1 MKQSA
6 QTVQISPPLH
16 HTRTW
21 RAYMKRNWILYA
33 MVLPGIAALML
44 FKYLPMYGILMA
56 FENYYPQKGITG
68 SAWVGLKHFRKFFAS
83 PYFDRLVGNTF
94 ALGIESLIFTFPAPI
109 ILALLLNEMRQEKF
123 KRTVQTISYMPYF
136 ISTVIVVGILKD
148 MCSTNGGI
156 INVIIEVLGGKPI
169 GFFSDPKWFRP
180 LYIISGIWSGIGY
193 NSIIYLAA
201 ISGIN
206 QELYES
212 AVLDGA
218 NRFQKAIHI
227 TLPCISSTIIILLIF
242 AVGGIVGN
250 DSTKILLMYSPLTYK
265 TSDVIS
271 TYVYREGVLGGSYS
285 YTTAINLFNS
295 VISLFFLLTT
305 NFIARRISDSSIF

>member
-1 MKQSA
+1 M
-6 QTVQISPPLH
+6 
-16 HTRTW
+16 
-21 RAYMKRNWILYA
+21 
-33 MVLPGIAALML
+33 
-44 FKYLPMYGILMA
+44 
-56 FENYYPQKGITG
+56 
-68 SAWVGLKHFRKFFAS
+68 
-83 PYFDRLVGNTF
+83 
-94 ALGIESLIFTFPAPI
+94 
-109 ILALLLNEMRQEKF
+109 
-123 KRTVQTISYMPYF
+123 
-136 ISTVIVVGILKD
+136 
-148 MCSTNGGI
+148 
-156 INVIIEVLGGKPI
+156 
-169 GFFSDPKWFRP
+169 
-180 LYIISGIWSGIGY
+180 
-193 NSIIYLAA
+193 
-201 ISGIN
+201 
-206 QELYES
+206 
-212 AVLDGA
+212 LDGA